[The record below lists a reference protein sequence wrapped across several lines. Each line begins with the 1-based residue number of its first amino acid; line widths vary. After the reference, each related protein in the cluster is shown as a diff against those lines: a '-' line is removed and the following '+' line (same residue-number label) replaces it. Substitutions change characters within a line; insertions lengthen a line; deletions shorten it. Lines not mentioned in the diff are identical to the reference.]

1 MVDNSPGPGRTLA
14 AGALSTR
21 DVVGM
26 ALASSGSTQSVA
38 VSLAAILATVAYA
51 AKFQWLWAIFEYLL
65 ILGFWKNV
73 MIVAV
78 LGGTLASLQAA
89 IVSSARISFA
99 MGRDRGIPSWFGRV
113 AERRRGGV
121 GTRPGRPRRDLVV
134 SSRLVSSRAGKAAFY
149 SDPSVSHGDTVE
161 AELAA
166 ASGPTAGPEAD

>member
-21 DVVGM
+21 DVVVM

-65 ILGFWKNV
+65 ILGFCVAALVGIYDGTLHHAGNILAFVGEKIGGGFWKNV

-78 LGGTLASLQAA
+78 LGVIL
-89 IVSSARISFA
+89 
-99 MGRDRGIPSWFGRV
+99 
-113 AERRRGGV
+113 
-121 GTRPGRPRRDLVV
+121 